1 MPDRAGVGFRTRCYV
16 PTAVHGVEI
25 GKVLF
30 VCVGNVCRSPM
41 AAAVLEQR
49 ARKLVV
55 NSAGLAALVGEPAQ
69 ADALELMRAKGI
81 DLSTPRARQLT
92 PGMASGFDL
101 VLVMEEAHR
110 REVE

>member
-41 AAAVLEQR
+41 AAAVLEHR
-49 ARKLVV
+49 ARNLVV
-55 NSAGLAALVGEPAQ
+55 KSAGLAALVGEPAVPH
-69 ADALELMRAKGI
+69 ALELMREKGI
-81 DLSTPRARQLT
+81 DLSRHRARQLT
-92 PGMASGFDL
+92 AGPGGHFDL
-101 VLVMEEAHR
+101 APVLG
-110 REVE
+110 